1 MYNFIVDIETVFVRL
16 LLTQGQSRSLRMIT
30 RISLWW
36 RHDAAALAF
45 LSIPAAGNFEG
56 ITMAYIISYSADV
69 QSPDHK
75 PVVSRLACRE
85 DTRLSGKVVVA
96 GTCVKQGMGFTSGWL
111 HLHVA
116 LVLALILFL

>member
-1 MYNFIVDIETVFVRL
+1 
-16 LLTQGQSRSLRMIT
+16 
-30 RISLWW
+30 
-36 RHDAAALAF
+36 
-45 LSIPAAGNFEG
+45 
-56 ITMAYIISYSADV
+56 MAYITSYSADV

-75 PVVSRLACRE
+75 QVVSRLACRE

-96 GTCVKQGMGFTSGWL
+96 GTWVKQCMGFTAGWL

>member
-1 MYNFIVDIETVFVRL
+1 
-16 LLTQGQSRSLRMIT
+16 
-30 RISLWW
+30 
-36 RHDAAALAF
+36 
-45 LSIPAAGNFEG
+45 
-56 ITMAYIISYSADV
+56 MAYIISYSAYV

-85 DTRLSGKVVVA
+85 DTRLSGQVVVV
-96 GTCVKQGMGFTSGWL
+96 GTCAKQCMGFTAGWLL